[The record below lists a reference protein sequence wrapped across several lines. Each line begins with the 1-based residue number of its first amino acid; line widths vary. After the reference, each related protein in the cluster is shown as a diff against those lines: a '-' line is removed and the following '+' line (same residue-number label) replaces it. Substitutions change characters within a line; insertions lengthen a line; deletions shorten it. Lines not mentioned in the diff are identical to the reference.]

1 MKPTWK
7 FEVPKCSKYRA
18 NERLK
23 CQNVASTMQNGRRKL
38 PNVANTM
45 QNAKWPGQN
54 VADTMQNDNC
64 QFQIVCKYKA
74 DGTRKESQKKYKAWA
89 KKRTKTILHP
99 LSLKIARLDHEAVR
113 LET

>member
-7 FEVPKCSKYRA
+7 FEVPICSKYHA

-74 DGTRKESQKKYKAWA
+74 DGTRKRA
-89 KKRTKTILHP
+89 KKIQS
-99 LSLKIARLDHEAVR
+99 LSKKKNQNYSAPFIFKDC
-113 LET
+113 